1 MGYIA
6 TIFVMIKTNIGLGVL
21 AMPFLFNVIGMVP
34 GILLFGFMG
43 VIFICEPCSSLWL
56 PHRDVRDQL
65 CHWAIQKSAS
75 GDLRY

>member
-43 VIFICEPCSSLWL
+43 VIFICEPHLSLL
-56 PHRDVRDQL
+56 TF
-65 CHWAIQKSAS
+65 SA
-75 GDLRY
+75 